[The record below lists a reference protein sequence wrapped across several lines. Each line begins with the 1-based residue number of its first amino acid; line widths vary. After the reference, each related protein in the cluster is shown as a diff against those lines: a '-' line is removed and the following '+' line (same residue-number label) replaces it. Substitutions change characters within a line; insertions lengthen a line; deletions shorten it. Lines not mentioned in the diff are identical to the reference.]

1 MSQRHYPLGTGAV
14 PLILT
19 VNSEG
24 PVAGLTVK
32 ARILRISD
40 GAEWD
45 FSDNMFKIPVSVVTP
60 QLTLTESPT
69 QSGVYLGTWAT
80 ASIVGPTETVV
91 IYESTS
97 IETFIQDDP
106 VTFQDASLVG
116 LVTSFI
122 EPVLDK
128 TQRVLTVVLGLKST
142 TTGLIPTTA
151 ATVTVKDELGNTLFA
166 TDTVSTNGIHR
177 AQFPNVDIV
186 PNRVLIFDITF
197 TFGLSTF
204 STTDAVKVIGVSTD

>member
-1 MSQRHYPLGTGAV
+1 MSQRHYAVGTAAV
-14 PLILT
+14 PLILA
-19 VNSEG
+19 VNDDGAVS
-24 PVAGLTVK
+24 GLTVK
-32 ARILRISD
+32 ARILRVSD

-45 FSDNMFKIPVSVVTP
+45 WSDNMFKAPGFVVTP
-60 QLTLTESPT
+60 QLTLVESPT
-69 QSGVYLGTWAT
+69 QLGLYFGTWNT
-80 ASIVGPTETVV
+80 ASIVGPTEAVV
-91 IYESTS
+91 IYESTVT
-97 IETFIQDDP
+97 EFFIQDDP
-106 VTFQDASLVG
+106 VTFQDAALVG
-116 LVTSFI
+116 LVSSFI

-128 TQRVLTVVLGLKST
+128 TQRVLTILLGLKST

-151 ATVTVKDELGNTLFA
+151 ATITVKDELGNTLFA
-166 TDTVSTNGIHR
+166 KNTISTNGIHR